1 MNTRRQQ
8 IVILVLVLGVLLL
21 MGLNTSRYFFRA
33 DLTEDK
39 AFSIS
44 KVSQELFREI
54 PQTVHLTYFVSDR
67 LRSLTPVPGQIIDL
81 LHEYVAYSHGK
92 IRVTIEDPV
101 KQGTVEAAHRFGI
114 VPQQVQVIEKN
125 EQRVS
130 EVYSGLVI
138 EYLDRTLAVP
148 FVFNPDTLEYSL
160 TLSIRRIVRNSE
172 GAVAVMIADPARTL
186 KRNFTMLAGQLGLSF
201 RVKSVLP
208 GEEIPKG
215 IKVLVV
221 IGGTG
226 LSAKQVQPIARF
238 VARGGHALFAVKGL
252 HVATERDLSATPVAS
267 SPLLDLL
274 ASYGVR
280 VGTKMV
286 LDQSARDYRLPQIV
300 FGSLKWQVIGKYP
313 EWVSILPQDVSP
325 SNPITRRFP
334 GLDLLW
340 PSYLTVT
347 SVPGI
352 TAERLVTTSPD
363 AWLMA
368 PPYVTN
374 PFRVVGMGTSVAT
387 RGQYLMAAALTGR
400 FPSGEPSVP
409 GAASRIIVIADSDFA
424 SDLAKFSDSPYNA
437 LFLENAVEWLSSDSD
452 LLTIKTRNFREAR
465 LNRIQIPETRAT
477 AIRVAEVINL
487 VLVPLLVIAAG
498 ALRVYFRRETL
509 MVARSKRRKG

>member
-1 MNTRRQQ
+1 MNARRQQ
-8 IVILVLVLGVLLL
+8 IVILVLVFAALLLLGV
-21 MGLNTSRYFFRA
+21 NSSRFFFRA
-33 DLTEDK
+33 DLTEDR

-44 KVSQELFREI
+44 KVSRELFREI

-81 LHEYVAYSHGK
+81 LNEYATYSHGR

-101 KQGTVEAAHRFGI
+101 RQGTVEAARRFGI
-114 VPQQVQVIEKN
+114 VPQQVQVIEQN

-138 EYLDRTLAVP
+138 EYLDRSLAVP

-172 GAVAVMIADPARTL
+172 GVVGVLIADPAKSL
-186 KRNFTMLAGQLGLSF
+186 ERNFTMLVGQLSLSF
-201 RVKSVLP
+201 RVKPVPP
-208 GEEIPKG
+208 GEEIPEG
-215 IKVLVV
+215 IRVLVV

-226 LSAKQVQPIARF
+226 LSREQVRPIARF
-238 VARGGHALFAVKGL
+238 VAKGGHALFAVKGL
-252 HVATERDLSATPVAS
+252 HVATERDLSATPVVS
-267 SPLLDLL
+267 SPLLKLL
-274 ASYGVR
+274 ATYGVR
-280 VGTKMV
+280 VGTEMV

-300 FGSLKWQVIGKYP
+300 FGTLKWQVIGKYP

-340 PSYLTVT
+340 PTSLTVT
-347 SVPGI
+347 SVPGVGV
-352 TAERLVTTSPD
+352 ERLVTTSPD

-387 RGQYLMAAALTGR
+387 RGRYLLAAALTGR
-400 FPSGEPSVP
+400 FPA
-409 GAASRIIVIADSDFA
+409 GADSRIIVVSDSDFA

-452 LLTIKTRNFREAR
+452 LLAIKTRNFREAR
-465 LNRIQIPETRAT
+465 LNRIQKPEARSRA
-477 AIRVAEVINL
+477 IIVAEIVNL
-487 VLVPLLVIAAG
+487 AFVPLLVVAAG
-498 ALRVYFRRETL
+498 VLRVYFRRESL
-509 MVARSKRRKG
+509 LVARSKRKTG